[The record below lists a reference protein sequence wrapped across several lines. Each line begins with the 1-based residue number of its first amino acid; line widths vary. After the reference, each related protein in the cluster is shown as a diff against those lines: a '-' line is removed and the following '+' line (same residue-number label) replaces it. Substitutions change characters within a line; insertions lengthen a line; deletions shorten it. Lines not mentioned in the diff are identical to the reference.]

1 MRHIKIY
8 EEYSD
13 DDLSDLIGD
22 LSTVGHKHKLVQGE
36 DFGFGPDL
44 KGKNDGKTLLFL
56 TSWAIEQLRKTPLI
70 FKYEHIA
77 SKDRRTELTWFKWP
91 EYSNAYDGKIPI
103 PKLHKSEELTSME
116 YPPKMGWKGGEP
128 IVDKDLWFVSLSANR
143 TGRNFPLNSFDSSN
157 MFISSKKVAPI
168 YDIIVDKIKNVNI

>member
-13 DDLSDLIGD
+13 DEIKDLIGD
-22 LSTVGHKHKLVQGE
+22 LSGVGHKHRLVQGE

-56 TSWAIEQLRKTPLI
+56 TSWAVDQLSKTNLVY
-70 FKYEHIA
+70 K
-77 SKDRRTELTWFKWP
+77 SDRTELMWPKWP
-91 EYSNAYDGKIPI
+91 EYKDAYNGGIPI
-103 PKLHKSEELTSME
+103 PKLRKSEDLTSLE
-116 YPPKMGWKGGEP
+116 YPPKMGFFVGNRES
-128 IVDKDLWFVSLSANR
+128 IVDKDLYFVSLSSTR
-143 TGRNFPLNSFDSSN
+143 TGRNFPLSPFDSSN

-168 YDIIVDKIKNVNI
+168 YDIIVDKLKNVNI

>member
-13 DDLSDLIGD
+13 DEIKDLIGN
-22 LSTVGHKHKLVQGE
+22 LSGVGHKHRLVQGE

-56 TSWAIEQLRKTPLI
+56 TSWAVDQLSKTNLVY
-70 FKYEHIA
+70 K
-77 SKDRRTELTWFKWP
+77 SDRTELMWPKWP
-91 EYSNAYDGKIPI
+91 EYKDAYNGGIPI
-103 PKLHKSEELTSME
+103 PKLRKSEDLTSLE
-116 YPPKMGWKGGEP
+116 YPPKMGFFVGNRES
-128 IVDKDLWFVSLSANR
+128 IVDKDLYFVSLSSTR
-143 TGRNFPLNSFDSSN
+143 TGRNFPLSPFDSSN

-168 YDIIVDKIKNVNI
+168 YDIIVDKLKNVNI